1 MNSNNKED
9 AYANMENYKHYL
21 NVKLKGGGLSWTN
34 DKRRVINGG
43 ESVVF

>member
-21 NVKLKGGGLSWTN
+21 TVKLEGGGALM
-34 DKRRVINGG
+34 D
-43 ESVVF
+43 

>member
-21 NVKLKGGGLSWTN
+21 TVKLKGGGGSHGLTT
-34 DKRRVINGG
+34 KGG
-43 ESVVF
+43 